1 MVCYFSN
8 KKSRTRA
15 NKKMRRYNKT
25 VLDSLLNEGDLED
38 GKYFKKLREVSN
50 TYDFDSDGLPRVYS
64 LHQPIV
70 DWTDK
75 NYTWGKRGK
84 LKLTSLA
91 EAIRNHHYK
100 LYKNYVNK

>member
-1 MVCYFSN
+1 
-8 KKSRTRA
+8 
-15 NKKMRRYNKT
+15 MRRYNKT